1 MAAAGRGRTGASGSE
16 SGSSRE
22 REGRERRGSSIG
34 FLSENSLRGE
44 GEDMG
49 MSWQVHL
56 VEDVVTAVALLEMA
70 VPEWEQLGAQ
80 LVDDRAV
87 IREEAKPGRNGF

>member
-1 MAAAGRGRTGASGSE
+1 
-16 SGSSRE
+16 
-22 REGRERRGSSIG
+22 
-34 FLSENSLRGE
+34 
-44 GEDMG
+44 MG

-56 VEDVVTAVALLEMA
+56 VEDVVAAVALLEMA

-87 IREEAKPGRNGF
+87 MRGRQSQADTVFNRLGPDSLNQLLIILSPFLGPRGITWLGSESSYPV

>member
-1 MAAAGRGRTGASGSE
+1 
-16 SGSSRE
+16 
-22 REGRERRGSSIG
+22 
-34 FLSENSLRGE
+34 
-44 GEDMG
+44 

-56 VEDVVTAVALLEMA
+56 VEDVVAAVALLEMA

-87 IREEAKPGRNGF
+87 IRGRQRQAETVFKSSGPRLLKPHPLPFLGPARNYLARLRVILSGLIFSEATG

>member
-1 MAAAGRGRTGASGSE
+1 
-16 SGSSRE
+16 
-22 REGRERRGSSIG
+22 
-34 FLSENSLRGE
+34 
-44 GEDMG
+44 

-87 IREEAKPGRNGF
+87 IRGEAKTGRNGF